1 MTCAGTRAR
10 ERFFENMQA
19 VAVGAKLAR
28 RSVEWTVVKA
38 VRRETS
44 IDLTLR
50 SGHREFVASVMV
62 SHYGPDLHWADL
74 HPVANAPAQREL
86 QGMAA

>member
-1 MTCAGTRAR
+1 MTCAGTIAR
-10 ERFFENMQA
+10 ERFLERMQA

-28 RSVEWTVVKA
+28 HSIEWTIVKA

-50 SGHREFVASVMV
+50 NGRREIVASVMV
-62 SHYGPDLHWADL
+62 SHDGPDLHWADL
-74 HPVANAPAQREL
+74 RPVANAPSQREL
-86 QGMAA
+86 VGFAS